1 MRLPCQRPA
10 VASSSLALPPCVAQ
24 CPTVARSMRLC
35 TGCGWCLIWRPTA
48 GRPAR
53 AQMVLFDVQQRTN
66 LAEISTPFV
75 KYVVWSA
82 DMAHVALLSKHAI
95 IIANRKL
102 GNACTGAPC
111 ALPRALG
118 ACHACSPTSCGSCW
132 PLSPGATPAGGTKSA
147 TCRRRRERKCA
158 LVTGT
163 GMVSGRSAEVVGRCP
178 APGWP

>member
-1 MRLPCQRPA
+1 MEAHSRR
-10 VASSSLALPPCVAQ
+10 
-24 CPTVARSMRLC
+24 
-35 TGCGWCLIWRPTA
+35 
-48 GRPAR
+48 AR

-111 ALPRALG
+111 ARACWPPAMPRA
-118 ACHACSPTSCGSCW
+118 PTSCGSCR
-132 PLSPGATPAGGTKSA
+132 LLRLGAIYVPAAQRAMLAGGGKGAAVRLTQA
-147 TCRRRRERKCA
+147 QTTCLEALFRA
-158 LVTGT
+158 LVAALTLG
-163 GMVSGRSAEVVGRCP
+163 
-178 APGWP
+178 